1 MAKMTEAEAH
11 ARLDRIEVETAELR
25 RKVVTMLA
33 DARALAEATEAW
45 ESGASKGAGR

>member
-11 ARLDRIEVETAELR
+11 ARLDRIEVQMEELR
-25 RKVVTMLA
+25 RKVVTLLA

-45 ESGASKGAGR
+45 EAGASNGS